1 MDEIEELVRT
11 PPRRR
16 KRKTSGTDVAV
27 REEAVKQY
35 HRLIRN
41 GWFPCAAADEIGSK
55 FKCTG
60 QTVRNWV
67 SNLKKI
73 STTPCGSKRISKGR
87 KYVQSPLYLA
97 RCEEVRSVIAKALA
111 QKKPKNPPPP
121 KADEGHRGHPKTS
134 WEEADEQC
142 GAGLDNSSAPE
153 VHGVISS
160 LTY

>member
-1 MDEIEELVRT
+1 MDSSAPPVEPAVVVVPPPVEPAVVVVPIDVDEIITVDVDEIEELVRT

-60 QTVRNWV
+60 QTVRNWIA
-67 SNLKKI
+67 NLKKI

-87 KYVQSPLYLA
+87 KNVQSPLYLA

-111 QKKPKNPPPP
+111 QL
-121 KADEGHRGHPKTS
+121 HSRCRRTS
-134 WEEADEQC
+134 
-142 GAGLDNSSAPE
+142 SRP
-153 VHGVISS
+153 
-160 LTY
+160 